1 MKQIVNNFSTQRCKK
16 WKGNEKKTLMSAN
29 KIKVMSQNFLLY
41 IWTSFGKS
49 HWPDGSWIHS
59 ILTALSLSLDLTP
72 GIQQRT
78 LIVDRQFLIVVTNPA
93 QKPMQSP
100 RSLLESLSTHMR
112 SILYCKPS
120 NNSAQLYQNPI
131 LGDCSSDLRTLQKL
145 HRCLKLECRIWLLL
159 AVYKRPHESF
169 NFLWSFGWW
178 YLVIN
183 QKPLEIEC
191 SFHHTFKLCIE
202 FAGLGLEFF
211 LHCFWDILTVPW
223 CVHPLTQCTLL
234 SAQD

>member
-1 MKQIVNNFSTQRCKK
+1 MKQIVNNFSTQRCNK
-16 WKGNEKKTLMSAN
+16 WKGNEKKTLVSAN

-41 IWTSFGKS
+41 IWTSFWKP
-49 HWPDGSWIHS
+49 HWPEGYDMIHS
-59 ILTALSLSLDLTP
+59 ILTALSLSLKLTP

-131 LGDCSSDLRTLQKL
+131 SGACSADSCTLQKL
-145 HRCLKLECRIWLLL
+145 HRCLKLECRI
-159 AVYKRPHESF
+159 
-169 NFLWSFGWW
+169 
-178 YLVIN
+178 
-183 QKPLEIEC
+183 
-191 SFHHTFKLCIE
+191 
-202 FAGLGLEFF
+202 
-211 LHCFWDILTVPW
+211 
-223 CVHPLTQCTLL
+223 
-234 SAQD
+234 